1 MRIALVSD
9 TYPPQRISGAVHMR
23 DLAHQLTNEGH
34 DVTVIVACP
43 NLDQPF
49 RLEAGEGP
57 SVLRLKTPKTKDT
70 AYIQRALAEFTM
82 PYAMIAHM
90 KRSPVEKEKFDG
102 VVWYSPSIF
111 FGPLIKHLA
120 ARNKCRTYL
129 ILRDIFPDWMV
140 ELGLLKKGIQY
151 QILKHIEF
159 YQYSIADVIGVQSAA
174 NFDYFKSTPYKQG
187 SRLEVLE
194 TWAATAPDLGCSI
207 DISKTPLAGRKIFV
221 FAGNMGVAQGLQRV
235 LEMFKALKHRDD
247 IGLALVGRGSELS
260 RLKSQ
265 ADSNQLDNVCFFDE
279 ISPEEIAGLYAQCRV
294 GIVALD
300 PRLRVSNN
308 LPGKFVSYMQ
318 AGLPVLAFVN
328 PGNNLAGLIERER
341 IGRVSTAL
349 SADGFAEVAEQ
360 VLNDIATD
368 TSMPA
373 RCRSL
378 SARMF
383 DVEVATRQIV
393 SGLQQ

>member
-23 DLAHQLTNEGH
+23 DLAHQLTSEGH

-43 NLDQPF
+43 NLEQPF
-49 RLEAGEGP
+49 RLETGAGA

-82 PYAMIAHM
+82 PYAMIAGING
-90 KRSPVEKEKFDG
+90 SPFKKEKFDG

-111 FGPLIKHLA
+111 FGPLIKHLV
-120 ARNKCRTYL
+120 ARNKCRSYL

-151 QILKHIEF
+151 RILKGIEL
-159 YQYSIADVIGVQSAA
+159 YQYSVADVIGVQSAA
-174 NFDYFKSTPYKQG
+174 NFDYFKATPYKQG

-194 TWAATAPDLGCSI
+194 TWAAAAPDIGCSI
-207 DISKTPLAGRKIFV
+207 DISKTSLAGRKILV
-221 FAGNMGVAQGLQRV
+221 FAGNMGVAQGLHRV
-235 LEMFKALKHRDD
+235 LEMLQALKHRDD

-265 ADSNQLDNVCFFDE
+265 AESNQLNNVVFFDE
-279 ISPEEIAGLYAQCRV
+279 IAPEEIAGLYAQCRV

-328 PGNNLAGLIERER
+328 PGNNLAGLIEKER
-341 IGRVSTAL
+341 IGKVSTAL
-349 SADGFAEVAEQ
+349 SADGFAGVLEQ
-360 VLNDIATD
+360 LLNDIATD

-373 RCRSL
+373 RCRAL

-393 SGLQQ
+393 RALQQ